1 MRKASKQN
9 RPLNRRKPNRFC
21 QRLLSFLPTS
31 RRRPLSSHQ
40 PASAVPLPSNEAE
53 RLAALNQ
60 YQILDTPPEEE
71 FDELTELAAY
81 ICGTPIALIS
91 LIDNN
96 RQWFK
101 SKLGLES
108 PETPKEQAFCAY
120 AILRPDEVM
129 VVPNACEDERFA
141 NNPLVTADPNIRFY
155 AGTPLVTPE
164 GFPLGTLC
172 TIDRIPRHLTPQQL
186 KALQALGRQVIAQME
201 LRLKTARLEGQLKR
215 YQEVEANLRISDAQV
230 VDLLES
236 MSDGFFT
243 LNPQWEFTGIN
254 PVAAQIFKRQP
265 EELLGQNIWQTF
277 PEIVGSKFE
286 REYRKA
292 MSQQQKVMFEE
303 FEVSLGQWLEV
314 RAFPSYSGLSVFL
327 LNINQ
332 RKVMEE
338 AFRYQR
344 NQTEDLLLNILPAS
358 IAEELKFDLRTIADN
373 FEEVTILFADLV
385 NFTQLASQL
394 KALELVSLLNE
405 IFSAFDRLTE
415 QHGLEKIKTIGDA
428 YLVVGG
434 LPLIRADHAI
444 AIANMALDMQAVL
457 HAFNQTNQTHLNLRI
472 GINTGPVV
480 AGVIGTKKFSYDIW
494 GDAVNLA
501 SRMESSG
508 VPGSIQV
515 SESTYQRLKHL
526 YNFEPRGL
534 IPMKGKGE
542 MPAYL
547 LLSRKQEIACEMP
560 PHPCP

>member
-1 MRKASKQN
+1 
-9 RPLNRRKPNRFC
+9 
-21 QRLLSFLPTS
+21 
-31 RRRPLSSHQ
+31 
-40 PASAVPLPSNEAE
+40 
-53 RLAALNQ
+53 
-60 YQILDTPPEEE
+60 
-71 FDELTELAAY
+71 
-81 ICGTPIALIS
+81 
-91 LIDNN
+91 
-96 RQWFK
+96 
-101 SKLGLES
+101 
-108 PETPKEQAFCAY
+108 
-120 AILRPDEVM
+120 
-129 VVPNACEDERFA
+129 
-141 NNPLVTADPNIRFY
+141 
-155 AGTPLVTPE
+155 
-164 GFPLGTLC
+164 
-172 TIDRIPRHLTPQQL
+172 
-186 KALQALGRQVIAQME
+186 
-201 LRLKTARLEGQLKR
+201 
-215 YQEVEANLRISDAQV
+215 
-230 VDLLES
+230 
-236 MSDGFFT
+236 
-243 LNPQWEFTGIN
+243 
-254 PVAAQIFKRQP
+254 
-265 EELLGQNIWQTF
+265 
-277 PEIVGSKFE
+277 
-286 REYRKA
+286 
-292 MSQQQKVMFEE
+292 
-303 FEVSLGQWLEV
+303 
-314 RAFPSYSGLSVFL
+314 
-327 LNINQ
+327 NQ

-344 NQTEDLLLNILPAS
+344 NQTEALLLNVLPAS

-385 NFTQLASQL
+385 NFTQLSSQL

-405 IFSAFDRLTE
+405 IFSAFDCLTE

-457 HAFNQTNQTHLNLRI
+457 QAFNQTNQTHLNLRI

-547 LLSRKQEIACEMP
+547 LLSRKQELACEMP
-560 PHPCP
+560 PSSLPLARSQNLPLTR